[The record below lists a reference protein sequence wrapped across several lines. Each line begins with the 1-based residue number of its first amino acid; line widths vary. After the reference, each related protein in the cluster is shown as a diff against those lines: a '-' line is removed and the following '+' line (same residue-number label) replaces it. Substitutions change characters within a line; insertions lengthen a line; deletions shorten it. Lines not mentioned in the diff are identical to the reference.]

1 MYIDFDTYTRIC
13 DLLIMVD
20 SDGFPTYSITEI
32 ADLVGVSADCV
43 RYVDSAESE
52 F

>member
-1 MYIDFDTYTRIC
+1 MYIDFETYTRIC
-13 DLLIMVD
+13 DLLSATD

-32 ADLVGVSADCV
+32 ADIVGVSADDV
-43 RYVDSAESE
+43 SYVDSAESE